1 MFNLGYGRQTIDR
14 IPYEVLSHIFALS
27 KQTEVRRRGHA
38 DLFCLTVLP
47 IWSVI
52 TLWDGPPFHFSGL
65 CLDRSGT
72 STPLDI
78 EIYLSSR
85 FLSTTK
91 PDTYADAMRR
101 ALNFIVAHG
110 GAPSRWRSF
119 WIYTPEGLYIEA
131 QEAALE
137 FVQSLPLLSL
147 YRFEVQFHGSERT
160 RLERYRRSALSQ
172 KPLFHTLPTRLKVA
186 TLERIPNSCLFASPG
201 SPLLVGLTCLKF
213 EFYPTPPKLED
224 INALLAAS
232 PMLEILS
239 IDVRYLRSRFSF
251 GSYGQTA
258 AETSCLPKIYLPK
271 LRSLA
276 LLFKA
281 CHYSLDWEHSLFHML
296 DAPNVRFLRFR
307 LQNPTSRNKDIV
319 NYFAK
324 GLSPSDPSPLFPH
337 LIGLDLLFEQNLVP
351 YVSSGDL
358 YTLYETVLMA
368 YPSIKT
374 LILLDRAW
382 DDMFELRS
390 WTLPCLERL
399 VVGSASP
406 SGLKA
411 LISARNDAGLGL
423 KTLEVLLS
431 VSRSHQGH
439 LFILL
444 LDRAYILPYA
454 ENTQF
459 PKPWSY
465 GPEWGLRVVGNTP
478 DDPINR
484 CHAIEMLE
492 IPTTTDL
499 THLHLDHTQRTK
511 TTAIWVSWCIL
522 EHVNSSLR
530 FIRAASVIEAVK
542 NAIPGVGQSNTEEE
556 EVIKPDETP
565 LSPRSEQTKF
575 NLEKGLKERPEKQE
589 LVNRNILKG
598 EFYSKVAPALQAAQ
612 DRLQRSQL
620 EDKLDKALENRPKPE
635 ELVKN
640 GILNSK
646 Y

>member
-1 MFNLGYGRQTIDR
+1 MFNLGYGRQAIDR

-281 CHYSLDWEHSLFHML
+281 CHYSVDWEHSLFHML

-358 YTLYETVLMA
+358 YTLYETVLTA

-431 VSRSHQGH
+431 VSRSHRES
-439 LFILL
+439 LESCFREA
-444 LDRAYILPYA
+444 LD
-454 ENTQF
+454 
-459 PKPWSY
+459 
-465 GPEWGLRVVGNTP
+465 GLGVDTSCDRDVGNSNYHRPDPPTP
-478 DDPINR
+478 GPYPANQ
-484 CHAIEMLE
+484 
-492 IPTTTDL
+492 
-499 THLHLDHTQRTK
+499 DH
-511 TTAIWVSWCIL
+511 
-522 EHVNSSLR
+522 NNM
-530 FIRAASVIEAVK
+530 ASVIEAVK

-640 GILNSK
+640 GILNKDEVPSSH
-646 Y
+646 